1 MTILEE
7 ILSVSG
13 KRLRRAAAVCIG
25 LSVLATGGA
34 SAAVTLSDETETAIY
49 LAELLRSARTVI
61 ANHQAHINDPAVGD
75 KGLTGK
81 VVLAKTRET
90 FRQRTGKPLPL
101 KDENDLRTRL
111 LRAQLA
117 SIREVMDENQRTINR
132 TGIGFK
138 GFVPAVFARLVNE
151 RFREKAGDYAEV
163 KVTAPMSLV
172 RNRRARPDSWERSN
186 IREKLMAEDWPVG
199 RIYTEAATNSGR
211 TAFRVLEPFHQ
222 AGTLDPSRQRRRP
235 RPAAV
240 PFDHGI
246 ASGRSGNRQRK
257 GVGYDGVDLAA
268 ARMR

>member
-1 MTILEE
+1 VTILEE

-61 ANHQAHINDPAVGD
+61 ANQQAHINDPAVGD

-151 RFREKAGDYAEV
+151 RFR
-163 KVTAPMSLV
+163 
-172 RNRRARPDSWERSN
+172 
-186 IREKLMAEDWPVG
+186 
-199 RIYTEAATNSGR
+199 
-211 TAFRVLEPFHQ
+211 
-222 AGTLDPSRQRRRP
+222 
-235 RPAAV
+235 
-240 PFDHGI
+240 
-246 ASGRSGNRQRK
+246 
-257 GVGYDGVDLAA
+257 
-268 ARMR
+268 

>member
-1 MTILEE
+1 VTILEE

-117 SIREVMDENQRTINR
+117 SIREVMDENQRTNNR

-138 GFVPAVFARLVNE
+138 GFVPDVSWSLPWGVLLWYVTLGSVIGVFGVFTRHPVLQIPMPWWVRAPFIGGWMNFVLVLFAYDSLKHVAIAVFGSGSTFVSP
-151 RFREKAGDYAEV
+151 FWFVAEGAIV
-163 KVTAPMSLV
+163 GAIIGYCAT
-172 RNRRARPDSWERSN
+172 
-186 IREKLMAEDWPVG
+186 KLGGEGANV
-199 RIYTEAATNSGR
+199 
-211 TAFRVLEPFHQ
+211 
-222 AGTLDPSRQRRRP
+222 
-235 RPAAV
+235 
-240 PFDHGI
+240 
-246 ASGRSGNRQRK
+246 
-257 GVGYDGVDLAA
+257 VDA
-268 ARMR
+268 